1 MISNRIDRSRNKQG
15 RQRIVDLLANSKLLV
30 AALAAV
36 ALLTAAVPAL
46 ASQRGA
52 LTATFTIQFPKGHPA
67 SNAPCEPGVFCGVGA
82 VAQYGAATITILD
95 ETFAEI
101 SDSSCLATTRLEQID
116 LLDGRGSLVLES
128 AGTFCRPGGS
138 GDSHASPSSYGSPG
152 RWNLEFVIV
161 GAESTGVFAGASGG
175 GSETMSADGGIGVW
189 HIAGEIAARS

>member
-1 MISNRIDRSRNKQG
+1 VISHRADHSQNEQG
-15 RQRIVDLLANSKLLV
+15 RLRILGRLAGSKLLV
-30 AALAAV
+30 VTVAAF

-67 SNAPCEPGVFCGVGA
+67 SNAPCEPDVFCGVGA

-101 SDSSCLATTRLEQID
+101 SDSSCLVTTRVEQID

-152 RWNLEFVIV
+152 RWDLKFAIA
-161 GAESTGVFAGASGG
+161 GAESTGVFAGARGG
-175 GSETMSADGGIGVW
+175 GSETMNADGGIGVW
-189 HIAGEIAARS
+189 HIDGEVAAGS